1 MRVLVIGDA
10 EAVLGFSLAGITG
23 KVAQTAQEV
32 REALAE
38 AEKDPGIGVILVTE
52 EAASLVGE
60 QIDRLRIAK
69 SGLIVVEIPGP
80 TGSKRQ
86 RLSLSDLIARATG
99 VRV

>member
-10 EAVLGFSLAGITG
+10 DAVLGFSLAGMAG

-38 AEKDPGIGVILVTE
+38 AEKDPEIGVILVTD

-60 QIDRLRIAK
+60 QIDRLRVAR
-69 SGLIVVEIPGP
+69 SGPIVVEIPGP

-86 RLSLSDLIARATG
+86 RPSLGDLIARATG